1 MTITTQPF
9 SQTIC
14 RRNKHSVRLRQ
25 ETPERHLRNLQ
36 SDESN
41 VCSFFSEPYVSLCPS
56 KKKKKFESTFQ
67 SQSHVLKV
75 AASLIWKEIFSYE
88 AVNTSQSLL
97 TGTLTCVLARP
108 RVSSFFFFWI
118 LVHNQFS
125 NPSCWKGLLL
135 GGRGENEISVRDRA
149 LLDMFTV
156 SQTFGEEKTIRK
168 SRQEK

>member
-14 RRNKHSVRLRQ
+14 RRNKHSVRPRQ

-41 VCSFFSEPYVSLCPS
+41 VCGFFSEPYVSLCPS

-118 LVHNQFS
+118 LVHNQFQIHRVGRVCFWGGGVKMKS
-125 NPSCWKGLLL
+125 QLETERSSTCLLCL
-135 GGRGENEISVRDRA
+135 KLSGRKK
-149 LLDMFTV
+149 L
-156 SQTFGEEKTIRK
+156 
-168 SRQEK
+168 

>member
-25 ETPERHLRNLQ
+25 ETPERHLRNLHQ
-36 SDESN
+36 INLTSA
-41 VCSFFSEPYVSLCPS
+41 VSFRSLMLVIS
-56 KKKKKFESTFQ
+56 FKKKIKFESTFQ

-108 RVSSFFFFWI
+108 RVSSFFFSGFWSI
-118 LVHNQFS
+118 ISFKSIVLEGSAF
-125 NPSCWKGLLL
+125 
-135 GGRGENEISVRDRA
+135 GGAG
-149 LLDMFTV
+149 
-156 SQTFGEEKTIRK
+156 
-168 SRQEK
+168 

>member
-14 RRNKHSVRLRQ
+14 RRNKHSMDCGRKHRSDISEIYNQ
-25 ETPERHLRNLQ
+25 INLT
-36 SDESN
+36 SA
-41 VCSFFSEPYVSLCPS
+41 VSFRSLMLVIS
-56 KKKKKFESTFQ
+56 FKKKIKFESTFQ

-108 RVSSFFFFWI
+108 RVSSFFFSGFWSI
-118 LVHNQFS
+118 ISFKSIVLEGSAF
-125 NPSCWKGLLL
+125 
-135 GGRGENEISVRDRA
+135 GGAG
-149 LLDMFTV
+149 
-156 SQTFGEEKTIRK
+156 
-168 SRQEK
+168 

>member
-14 RRNKHSVRLRQ
+14 RRNKHSMDCGRK
-25 ETPERHLRNLQ
+25 HQ
-36 SDESN
+36 SDISEIYNQINLTSA
-41 VCSFFSEPYVSLCPS
+41 VSFRSLMLVIS
-56 KKKKKFESTFQ
+56 FKKKIKFESTFQ

-118 LVHNQFS
+118 LVHNQFQIHRVGRVCFWGGGVKMKS
-125 NPSCWKGLLL
+125 QLETERSSTCLLCL
-135 GGRGENEISVRDRA
+135 KLSGRKK
-149 LLDMFTV
+149 L
-156 SQTFGEEKTIRK
+156 
-168 SRQEK
+168 